1 MKLIFTL
8 FLALFA
14 HSTFSQLDILSQKH
28 IGGTN
33 YDDMRIFYTPDSSG
47 YYLAGSSRSNIS
59 GDKSD
64 NSRGDFDLWLV
75 KTDLDFNIQW
85 DKTIGGNSGDYF
97 SSMIVSDTAL
107 YCLLS
112 TYSTP
117 SFEMTS
123 PNYGDSFDH
132 GDFWL
137 LKLDL
142 SGNILAQKTYGGSN
156 DDQASSIL
164 IWNNHLLLL
173 GTSGSPVSGT
183 KTLPSKGGDD
193 YWLLEVDPSD
203 LSVLTEKV
211 IGSTSGD
218 LFVDAMVTDNQE
230 LFLMGTSGSGISG
243 DKTDIGYG
251 GINDIWIVKLD
262 AGLNIVSDK
271 CFGGTLQEE
280 ALGIITDGTNLYFV
294 ASSTSGVNGNKTVP
308 NYGSVDAYPRTD
320 TWLVKLDADLNIGWQ
335 KSYGGTDDDLPY
347 GFSLLGNNTL
357 SIGINSGSSQS
368 TGSKT
373 AAFYGSSD
381 AWLVFTDTS
390 GQELTQFTLG
400 GSLWDAGHVKY
411 QRGDTLV
418 FAGSTNSP
426 VSGNQTTGTYGGFDE
441 WLVKL
446 KITDLSTPNHGVQA
460 LELRVYPNPA
470 NDLVT
475 FEFPAVQYR
484 DQYISVFSSDGK
496 KVDEMVVQVGTGS
509 GIWHPA
515 CGSGIY
521 YYSTGGL
528 QGKIV
533 LQK

>member
-14 HSTFSQLDILSQKH
+14 HSAFSQLDILSQKH
-28 IGGTN
+28 IGGS
-33 YDDMRIFYTPDSSG
+33 DSERLKIFYTPDSSG
-47 YYLAGSSRSNIS
+47 YYLMGFSYSNSSN
-59 GDKSD
+59 DKSD
-64 NSRGDFDLWLV
+64 NSRGEDDLWLV
-75 KTDLDFNIQW
+75 KTDLDFNIIW
-85 DKTIGGNSGDYF
+85 EKTIGGNGYDDPVDL
-97 SSMIVSDTAL
+97 IVSDTAL
-107 YCLLS
+107 YCLLNTS
-112 TYSTP
+112 STP

-123 PNYGDSFDH
+123 PNYGMD
-132 GDFWL
+132 DFWL

-142 SGNILAQKTYGGSN
+142 NGNILAQKTYGGTNSDGALN
-156 DDQASSIL
+156 IL
-164 IWNNHLLLL
+164 NWNNHLLLA
-173 GTSGSPVSGT
+173 GASGSPVSGT
-183 KTLPSKGGDD
+183 KTQPSKGGSD

-211 IGSTSGD
+211 IGSAGSDILRGA
-218 LFVDAMVTDNQE
+218 VVTDNQE
-230 LFLMGTSGSGISG
+230 LFLMGVSGSGITS
-243 DKTDIGYG
+243 DKTDMGHG
-251 GINDIWIVKLD
+251 NKDVWIVKLD

-271 CFGGTLQEE
+271 CFGGIFQDEPL
-280 ALGIITDGTNLYFV
+280 ANIITDGTNLYF
-294 ASSTSGVNGNKTVP
+294 AAFSLSGVNGNKTTP

-320 TWLVKLDADLNIGWQ
+320 TWLVKLDSDLNILWQ

-347 GFSLLGNNTL
+347 GLSLLGNNML
-357 SIGINSGSSQS
+357 AIGISSHSSQN
-368 TGSKT
+368 TGNKT
-373 AAFYGSSD
+373 AASYGEND

-390 GQELTQFTLG
+390 GQELGQFTLG
-400 GSLWDAGHVKY
+400 GSLDDIGSIVF
-411 QRGDTLV
+411 QRGDTLI
-418 FAGSTNSP
+418 FAGSTSSP
-426 VSGNQTTGTYGGFDE
+426 ASGNQTTGTYGGADE

-460 LELRVYPNPA
+460 SELCVYPNPA

-475 FEFPAVQYR
+475 FEFPAVQDR
-484 DQYISVFSSDGK
+484 DQYISVFSGDGK
-496 KVDEMVVQVGTGS
+496 KVDEMVVPAGAGL